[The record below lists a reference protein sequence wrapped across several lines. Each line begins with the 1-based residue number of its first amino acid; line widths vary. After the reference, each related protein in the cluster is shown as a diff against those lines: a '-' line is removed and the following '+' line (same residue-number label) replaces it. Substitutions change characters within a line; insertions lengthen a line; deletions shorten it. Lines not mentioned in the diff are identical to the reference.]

1 MQRWQ
6 SKERRTLWM
15 GRTVRRE
22 EIKKRVTVSRAGRKG
37 GTTWAHSLI
46 HSLEIYQ
53 DAGKK

>member
-1 MQRWQ
+1 MQRRQ
-6 SKERRTLWM
+6 SKERRTSWM

-22 EIKKRVTVSRAGRKG
+22 EIKKRVTVLWAGRKG

-53 DAGKK
+53 GAGKK